1 MVRKSKSPAPP
12 AGCANLI
19 RNRAKQ
25 DEDGIWRWSYD
36 VNLYT
41 DFHILFL
48 VFKVMLISVAITSMI
63 VFSIML
69 FSGNLSSLEEIAGF
83 LGVMGI
89 ILGIIL
95 VLCVVGYYL
104 YALINGGKYSV
115 RFEMSEQ
122 GIWHIQ
128 QPKQAARNRTVGVL
142 TTIAGALSGR
152 PSAAGA
158 GMMAASRTR
167 MHTGFKEIS
176 RITACRSKERIVL
189 KSGFESN
196 EIYMDRTDFDF
207 VLDYIRARA
216 DASTKTII
224 RD

>member
-1 MVRKSKSPAPP
+1 MARKRKSPTPP
-12 AGCANLI
+12 LRRENLI
-19 RNRAKQ
+19 RNRVKQ

-41 DFHILFL
+41 DLHILFL
-48 VFKVMLISVAITSMI
+48 VFKVMLIASAITSMI

-69 FSGNLSSLEEIAGF
+69 FSGNIGSWEDITGS
-83 LGVMGI
+83 LGVMGLV
-89 ILGIIL
+89 LGIIL
-95 VLCVVGYYL
+95 ALSVVGYYL

-122 GIWHIQ
+122 GIRHIQ
-128 QPKQAARNRTVGVL
+128 QPKQAQRNRTVGAL
-142 TTIAGALSGR
+142 TTIAGVLSGR

-176 RITACRSKERIVL
+176 RITASRSKERIIL

-196 EIYMDRTDFDF
+196 EVYMDGMDFDF
-207 VLDYIRARA
+207 VLDYIRTRA
-216 DASTKTII
+216 EPATKTII